1 MRFEGAADL
10 IAKLNRLDK
19 EMRGQV
25 LTDATVLGAEVL
37 KEESKRIVPY
47 KTGNL
52 QGSITSE
59 VAERS
64 DNAVYVAVG
73 YGPQAP
79 YGYHIELG
87 TSRMPARPFLRP
99 PLMTHGE
106 EAKDMAAASLEA
118 SLSRHA

>member
-1 MRFEGAADL
+1 MRLDGDQEL

-25 LTDATVLGAEVL
+25 LVDAVDLGSEVL

-59 VAERS
+59 LAERS
-64 DNAVYVAVG
+64 DNAVYFAVG
-73 YGPQAP
+73 YGSQAP

-118 SLSRHA
+118 SLSRNA